1 MDDKKKR
8 LLVIVLFGVAAIAA
22 VFLFTQPDAQA
33 PQPAPPSAA
42 LPSPLVPPNTVVNS
56 APPTQPKG
64 TNGGSLAMRD
74 IFSPPAEYAALLP
87 SPTRNASHGGGGG
100 QTFSAGPV
108 PVLTGVIAGEGT
120 RVAIL
125 RQGAISRSYRVG
137 ASAGAYRVAAIGARS
152 VTLDG
157 PGGRVV
163 LTIGQ

>member
-42 LPSPLVPPNTVVNS
+42 LPSPIPPNTVVNS
-56 APPTQPKG
+56 ASPTLPKG
-64 TNGGSLAMRD
+64 MNGGSLAMRD

>member
-42 LPSPLVPPNTVVNS
+42 LPSPIPPNTVVNS

-87 SPTRNASHGGGGG
+87 SPTRNASHGGSGG

-137 ASAGAYRVAAIGARS
+137 ASAGAYSVAAIGARS
-152 VTLDG
+152 VTLNG
-157 PGGRVV
+157 PRGRVV

>member
-22 VFLFTQPDAQA
+22 VLLLTQPDAQA
-33 PQPAPPSAA
+33 PQPAKPSAA
-42 LPSPLVPPNTVVNS
+42 LPSPIPPNTVVNS
-56 APPTQPKG
+56 APPTLPKG
-64 TNGGSLAMRD
+64 TNGASLAMRD
-74 IFSPPAEYAALLP
+74 IFSPPSEYAALQP
-87 SPTRNASHGGGGG
+87 SPTRNASPGGGGG
-100 QTFSAGPV
+100 QIFSAGPV
-108 PVLTGVIAGEGT
+108 PVLTGVIAGEGS

-125 RQGAISRSYRVG
+125 RQGTISRSYRVG
-137 ASAGAYRVAAIGARS
+137 QSTGAYRVASIGARS

>member
-8 LLVIVLFGVAAIAA
+8 LLVIILFGVAAIVA
-22 VFLFTQPDAQA
+22 VFLFTQPDTPIQ
-33 PQPAPPSAA
+33 PPAPPSAA
-42 LPSPLVPPNTVVNS
+42 LPSTVPPNTVVNS
-56 APPTQPKG
+56 ASSTLPKG
-64 TNGGSLAMRD
+64 MNGGSLAMRD
-74 IFSPPAEYAALLP
+74 IFSPPAEYAARLP
-87 SPTRNASHGGGGG
+87 SPARGASPGGGG
-100 QTFSAGPV
+100 QAFSAGPA

-125 RQGAISRSYRVG
+125 RQGTISRSYRVG
-137 ASAGAYRVAAIGARS
+137 ASAGAYRVASIGARS

>member
-42 LPSPLVPPNTVVNS
+42 LPSPVPPNSIVNS
-56 APPTQPKG
+56 APPTLPKG

-74 IFSPPAEYAALLP
+74 IFSPPAEYAARLP
-87 SPTRNASHGGGGG
+87 SPARGASPGNGG
-100 QTFSAGPV
+100 QAFSAGPM

-125 RQGAISRSYRVG
+125 RQGTISRSYRVG
-137 ASAGAYRVAAIGARS
+137 QSAGAYRVAAIGARS
-152 VTLDG
+152 VTLNG
-157 PGGRVV
+157 PRGRVV